1 MSTRKQHRNPWL
13 QESQTGQPL
22 FMSASGTDRDE
33 LPRFYESI
41 TTNASV
47 TAGDE
52 KAVSER
58 NVEMEYTWAP
68 SQKHLEVL
76 AARNIPESY
85 ISEQTFSFQA
95 HYEGRTHTN
104 WNGQFVKWVWKS
116 WTQFGGQKR
125 FNESVTLEDEIGENA
140 AATFRNNSGR
150 NISEVADA
158 GDQNLL
164 LQRLSGE
171 LIG

>member
-22 FMSASGTDRDE
+22 FMSANGTDNEE
-33 LPRFYESI
+33 LPRFYGNM
-41 TTNASV
+41 TTGAGV

-52 KAVSER
+52 KIVSER
-58 NVEMEYTWAP
+58 HVEMEYTWTP

-76 AARNIPESY
+76 VARNIPEDY

-104 WNGQFVKWVWKS
+104 WGGQFVKWVWKS

-125 FNESVTLEDEIGENA
+125 FNDNVTLEDEIGQNA
-140 AATFRNNSGR
+140 AATFRNNNEGNDSQ
-150 NISEVADA
+150 VADA